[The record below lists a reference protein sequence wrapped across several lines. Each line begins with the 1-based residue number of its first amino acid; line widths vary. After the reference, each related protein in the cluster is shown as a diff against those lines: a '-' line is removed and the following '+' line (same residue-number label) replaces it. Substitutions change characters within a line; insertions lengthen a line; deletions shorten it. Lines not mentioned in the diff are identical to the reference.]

1 MYAAYT
7 GFNAQGQP
15 STLTLGNGTATTYTY
30 DSSNYRL
37 KTLKTVKGA
46 LTLQDLTYTFDT
58 GGNVTALADP
68 VPGHGNQTFVYD
80 GLDRLTSATGP
91 YGTVTNTYDQIGNM
105 LSNSRLSPSTYT
117 YPASGSSSVRPHA
130 VSTAGGNTYTYDA
143 NGNMTGGAGRTITYD
158 YENRPVSVTKS
169 GTTTTFVYDGDGG
182 RVKKTVGTTTTT
194 YIGKLYVCVDTSCA
208 KMIFGGAQRIAIKQV
223 TGGSTSYFHPDHL
236 GSTSVLTNSS
246 GVKEQDLVYYPYGE
260 TYTNT
265 GTANVAYKY
274 TGKELDDSTD
284 LYFYEARYYDA
295 VIGRFISADTFVPSP
310 TDPQALN
317 RYAYAR
323 NNRFHHVLSW

>member
-1 MYAAYT
+1 MKEGSTVYGAYT
-7 GFNAQGQP
+7 GFNALGQP
-15 STLTLGNGTATTYTY
+15 STLTLGNGAATTYTY
-30 DSSNYRL
+30 DSANYRL

-46 LTLQDLTYTFDT
+46 ITLQDLTYTFDA

-80 GLDRLTSATGP
+80 GLARLTSSTGP

-143 NGNMTGGAGRTITYD
+143 NGNMKGGAGRTITYD

-194 YIGKLYVCVDTSCA
+194 YIGKLYVREGTSCA
-208 KMIFGGAQRIAIKQV
+208 KMIFGGGQRIAIKQV
-223 TGGSTSYFHPDHL
+223 TTGSTSYFHPDHL
-236 GSTSVLTNSS
+236 DRPVCLTSSS
-246 GVKEQDLVYYPYGE
+246 GVKGTRSPVYYPYGRDYL
-260 TYTNT
+260 TQ
-265 GTANVAYKY
+265 
-274 TGKELDDSTD
+274 
-284 LYFYEARYYDA
+284 LYR
-295 VIGRFISADTFVPSP
+295 G
-310 TDPQALN
+310 L
-317 RYAYAR
+317 
-323 NNRFHHVLSW
+323 